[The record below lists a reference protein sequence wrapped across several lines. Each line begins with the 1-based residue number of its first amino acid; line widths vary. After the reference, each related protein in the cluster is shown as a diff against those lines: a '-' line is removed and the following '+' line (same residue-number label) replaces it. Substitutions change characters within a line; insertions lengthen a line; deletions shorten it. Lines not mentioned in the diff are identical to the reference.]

1 VNARRIVRTWRA
13 LVAAA
18 RRIGGIPDYDA
29 YVAHLASH
37 HPERAIPSAADF
49 FAERQSAR
57 YRAGAGRC
65 C

>member
-18 RRIGGIPDYDA
+18 RRIAGIPDYDA
-29 YVAHLASH
+29 YVAHLKTH
-37 HPERAIPSAADF
+37 HPGHAIPPADAF
-49 FAERQSAR
+49 FAERQRAR
-57 YRAGAGRC
+57 YRSGQRC